1 MKNKNQSRA
10 DKIKA
15 RLLYENNTAESVIK
29 LLTN

>member
-15 RLLYENNTAESVIK
+15 RLLYENNTAESV
-29 LLTN
+29 N

>member
-15 RLLYENNTAESVIK
+15 RLLYEKNNAESV
-29 LLTN
+29 N